1 MPTPRF
7 DHFRLTLTPSLTVR
21 LKSKSRTRGAKS
33 AQNTSSAFSKSSHRE
48 DDARATRQGG
58 AGLGLA
64 IAREIVAAHNGT
76 IDATSENGVTRFVI
90 DIPASK

>member
-1 MPTPRF
+1 MT
-7 DHFRLTLTPSLTVR
+7 SLFARASPVSYTHLDVYKR
-21 LKSKSRTRGAKS
+21 QNQGREISPEHLKRIFEK
-33 AQNTSSAFSKSSHRE
+33 FYRE

>member
-1 MPTPRF
+1 MVE
-7 DHFRLTLTPSLTVR
+7 S
-21 LKSKSRTRGAKS
+21 GS
-33 AQNTSSAFSKSSHRE
+33 AYATAFLITFEKFYRE